1 VSYIFD
7 DMSALRN
14 IRHEAFAQAVAN
26 GQSASQAYEIAGFCR
41 DRGNAWRLQR
51 RHDIGRRVSEL
62 LALRTKANDQ
72 ALLTAAEKAGVS
84 TFWVI
89 RQLRTNATMAMRHG
103 DRSAANRAIEL
114 IGRHL
119 NMFID
124 TKHIEVNY
132 VDDSDEYL
140 EKIIA
145 LVDAE
150 VVDHEPAP
158 LAIDHE
164 PAEPDENL
172 H

>member
-1 VSYIFD
+1 
-7 DMSALRN
+7 MGALRN

-62 LALRTKANDQ
+62 LALRTKATDQ
-72 ALLTAAEKAGVS
+72 ALVTAAEKAGVS

-89 RQLRTNATMAMRHG
+89 RQLRTNATMAMRRG

-124 TKHIEVNY
+124 KQNIGINY
-132 VDDSDEYL
+132 LDDSDEYL
-140 EKIIA
+140 VKLMK
-145 LVDAE
+145 LVGAE
-150 VVDHEPAP
+150 AIDNEPPA

-164 PAEPDENL
+164 PPEP
-172 H
+172 